1 MLAEERRTRLLEMVR
16 QRGFASL
23 PDLANELAVSES
35 TVRRDLD
42 FLEKSGEAKK
52 TYGGVF
58 YTGPSPKLPHFDQR
72 QAAHWEAKRLIGR
85 RAAELIQDGDAVL
98 LDGGSTTYEM
108 AQCLVG
114 RPLQVVTNSLPVANL
129 FASSDPAD
137 LVIIGGDTHPRTGV
151 TLGPFANEML
161 SKINVRWAVLSVA
174 GISER
179 GYYNS
184 SRLLVET
191 ERAMM
196 QAADEVIVV
205 ADSTKFG
212 HSSVAHLCELGEVQ
226 TLVVDHRINE
236 DWRSRLA
243 AAGVNLLI
251 AGPTD
256 NG

>member
-1 MLAEERRTRLLEMVR
+1 MLAEERRSRLLEMVR

-23 PDLANELAVSES
+23 PDLAGELAVSES

-58 YTGPSPKLPHFDQR
+58 YTGPSPKLPHFDMR
-72 QAAHWEAKRLIGR
+72 QAAHWEEKRLIGR
-85 RAAELIQDGDAVL
+85 RAAELIEDGDAVL
-98 LDGGSTTYEM
+98 LDGGSTTYEF
-108 AQCLVG
+108 AQFLLG

-129 FASSDPAD
+129 FASSEASD
-137 LVIIGGDTHPRTGV
+137 LVLVGGDMHPRTGV
-151 TLGPFANEML
+151 ALGPFANEML
-161 SKINVRWAVLSVA
+161 AKLNVRWAVLSVA
-174 GISER
+174 GVNER

-196 QAADEVIVV
+196 QAADEVIIVV
-205 ADSTKFG
+205 DSTKFG
-212 HSSVAHLCELGEVQ
+212 HSSVAHLCPLGGVQ
-226 TLVVDHRINE
+226 NLVVDHNIGE
-236 DWRSRLA
+236 DWRSRLT
-243 AAGVNLLI
+243 AAGVKVLV